1 MMLRNIF
8 GLKGANR
15 DSDNGFEIDEKGR
28 KMMRIHSK
36 DIIDFSMKF

>member
-15 DSDNGFEIDEKGR
+15 DSDNGFELSRKRQKNDEDSFLR
-28 KMMRIHSK
+28 YY
-36 DIIDFSMKF
+36 